1 MYSNREA
8 VEFLKKKGFIEGL
21 KLNYTGPRMPAD
33 MPNLKSVENNKS
45 VAFEKKIVNHY
56 NGISHPPGRV
66 GRR

>member
-45 VAFEKKIVNHY
+45 VAFEKIRE
-56 NGISHPPGRV
+56 PL
-66 GRR
+66 